1 VLESLKAGA
10 GDVAGHGDVT
20 GPGFV
25 VPIDVEAAVLLAV
38 PIGAVVEG
46 GFGFNGGASDTQV
59 RACIFSS
66 TH

>member
-1 VLESLKAGA
+1 
-10 GDVAGHGDVT
+10 
-20 GPGFV
+20 
-25 VPIDVEAAVLLAV
+25 VEAAVLLAV